1 MFTLSIQRGPSYL
14 LAVASGS
21 ADVDENCSGVVFVAD
36 ILRRTGTRRLLFD
49 MTALTPTFGKGG
61 AIEVISTLYSS
72 MPPMDRIAVL
82 VPPGMSHG
90 LVLEVARHR
99 NVPAREFENP
109 GEADA
114 WLQP

>member
-1 MFTLSIQRGPSYL
+1 
-14 LAVASGS
+14 
-21 ADVDENCSGVVFVAD
+21 VFVAD
-36 ILRRTGTRRLLFD
+36 ILRRTSTGRLLFD
-49 MTALTPTFGKGG
+49 TTALAPQFGGGG
-61 AIEVISTLYSS
+61 ALEVISTLYSA
-72 MPPMDRIAVL
+72 MPPMEKIAII

-99 NVPAREFENP
+99 DVPAREFTNL